1 VIFSRS
7 SETNHGGLAD
17 FHRQGQRKIT
27 LGNREKGK
35 SARARE
41 GMDILPPKGRQL
53 VFKTKVMVGAR
64 GIRG

>member
-1 VIFSRS
+1 M
-7 SETNHGGLAD
+7 EGLAD
-17 FHRQGQRKIT
+17 FHHKGQRKIT
-27 LGNREKGK
+27 LGKREKGK

-41 GMDILPPKGRQL
+41 GMDILPQKGRQL